1 MSQIIKPDG
10 IAFNGR
16 RFNHPDM
23 SDHIGVECTVESI
36 DSNTVHLWLKDGTEI
51 IATAQSAVSLNDI
64 QPALNNRVMIIDGI
78 AIGKQG
84 FIWGIDECEYLII
97 ADNDDDFPHGY
108 QRDQFVVLSTK
119 RNCFENYEMQSDIL
133 MQQMKNILEDHGEL
147 RAEDL
152 FKKALEMRG
161 ETGDARQLCID
172 SEIDPDCI
180 LHFKG
185 INHAS

>member
-1 MSQIIKPDG
+1 MSQLIKPDG
-10 IAFNGR
+10 IALNGR

-23 SDHIGVECTVESI
+23 SDHIGMECTVELI

-51 IATAQSAVSLNDI
+51 IATAQSA
-64 QPALNNRVMIIDGI
+64 I
-78 AIGKQG
+78 A
-84 FIWGIDECEYLII
+84 
-97 ADNDDDFPHGY
+97 P
-108 QRDQFVVLSTK
+108 
-119 RNCFENYEMQSDIL
+119 ENYEMQSDIL

-172 SEIDPDCI
+172 TEIDPDCI
-180 LHFKG
+180 LRFKG